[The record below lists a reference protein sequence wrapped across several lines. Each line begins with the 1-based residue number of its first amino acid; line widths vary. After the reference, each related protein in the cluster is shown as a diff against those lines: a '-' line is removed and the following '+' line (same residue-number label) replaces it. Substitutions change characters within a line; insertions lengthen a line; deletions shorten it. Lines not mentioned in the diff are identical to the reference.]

1 MSSSKGSINH
11 CTVNPILEAFILE
24 LSLPRKPADG
34 RSVAHKPERTHPHVC
49 GGMADEPC
57 NTGNHCAPYR
67 AAVTNPPLHD
77 YQVQVV
83 DEDREQ
89 ETEHE
94 TDNHPLPNDHVDSD
108 EERDQGD
115 HETDNHTLLNDHVYG
130 EKEQGTDQSTLDRQP
145 SIAK

>member
-34 RSVAHKPERTHPHVC
+34 RFVAHKPERTHPHVC

-77 YQVQVV
+77 YQVLFKLLTKTENRKLNMRQTTIHCQMTMLIVTKK
-83 DEDREQ
+83 
-89 ETEHE
+89 ETRV
-94 TDNHPLPNDHVDSD
+94 TM
-108 EERDQGD
+108 
-115 HETDNHTLLNDHVYG
+115 
-130 EKEQGTDQSTLDRQP
+130 RQT
-145 SIAK
+145 IIHC